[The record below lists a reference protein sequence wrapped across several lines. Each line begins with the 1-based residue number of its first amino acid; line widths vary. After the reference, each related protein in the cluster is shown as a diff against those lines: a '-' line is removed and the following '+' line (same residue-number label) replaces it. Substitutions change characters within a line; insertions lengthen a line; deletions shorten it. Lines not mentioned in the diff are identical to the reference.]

1 MRAKRPPRRI
11 STIIILAF
19 SVFVVA
25 ILAVMSFISYYY
37 SYGSMRDRS
46 IADTEVI
53 LAQAGKN
60 IGRYITSIK
69 GIAGF
74 INSNAQLLFPGGEVA
89 PTVNIG
95 VGNQSYTLREGGADF
110 LEYVPLLADGI
121 NSVFIFDE
129 NNNVIYKPDGL
140 AMKKGYDITREEWYK
155 KVEGKTTPD
164 PEITS
169 TQVRMMTERENPWVI
184 SISGRMMDGEGNV
197 RGTQLIELNYRVI
210 EEIVSDINLGSRGY
224 VFIVDA
230 SGNMVY
236 HPQLQL
242 IYSGLKSENIP
253 AILESGSSV
262 LDMPQDNK
270 LYNITTVPGTDF
282 YIVGVMYRDEIV
294 ASANEMILIY
304 ILLVLVMCLAAFIGS
319 VQMARYVT
327 RPLDKLEAAV
337 NEVEQGN
344 LNAQFDIKGTLE
356 TEKFAE
362 SLGSMV
368 GTIKQLMEQV
378 VEDQEVI
385 RTSEIRALQAQIN
398 PHFLYNTLDSIVWIA
413 EDTGNEKI
421 KEITM
426 ALASYF
432 RIVLSSGKDV
442 ITVREELEHVRNYL
456 VIQKMRYENMDF
468 DIEVDPEVQALYMPK
483 IILQPIVEN
492 AIYHGIKNSE
502 NGGVIWVRSYIKR
515 DGGEEA
521 LVFEIEDNGRGMRPQ
536 ELRAIFRRGAKLRV
550 KQGGVG
556 IRNIKERIALYYG
569 EKYGLT
575 VESVYR
581 QGTKVTV
588 TLPVNR
594 SMKADV

>member
-1 MRAKRPPRRI
+1 MKANRPPRRI
-11 STIIILAF
+11 STIIILTF
-19 SVFVVA
+19 SVFVVT

-37 SYGSMRDRS
+37 SYGSMRERS

-74 INSNAQLLFPGGEVA
+74 VNSNAQLLFSREGGGM
-89 PTVNIG
+89 TVNISSDG
-95 VGNQSYTLREGGADF
+95 EELTLREGGAGF
-110 LEYVPLLADGI
+110 LGYVPLLADGI

-140 AMKKGYDITREEWYK
+140 VMKPDYDITREEWYK
-155 KVEGKTTPD
+155 KVENKTTPE

-184 SISGRMMDGEGNV
+184 SISGRMMDEDGTV

-210 EEIVSDINLGSRGY
+210 EEIVSDINLGTRGY
-224 VFIVDA
+224 VFIVDS
-230 SGNMVY
+230 SGKMVY

-253 AILESGSSV
+253 AILQSGSSV
-262 LDMPQDNK
+262 LDMPADNK

-304 ILLVLVMCLAAFIGS
+304 ILLVLAMCLAAFIGS

-356 TEKFAE
+356 TEKFAD

-368 GTIKQLMEQV
+368 GTIKQLMDQV

-413 EDTGNEKI
+413 EDSGNEKI

-468 DIEVDPEVQALYMPK
+468 DIEVEPEVLELYMPK

-502 NGGVIWVRSYIKR
+502 NGGVIWVRSYIESR
-515 DGGEEA
+515 PDAEA

-536 ELRAIFRRGAKLRV
+536 ELRAIFRRGTKV
-550 KQGGVG
+550 KIKQGGVG
-556 IRNIKERIALYYG
+556 MKNIKERIELYYG
-569 EKYGLT
+569 EKYGLR
-575 VESVYR
+575 VESEYR
-581 QGTKVTV
+581 KGTKVTV
-588 TLPVNR
+588 TLPINR
-594 SMKADV
+594 SIKADV